1 MDAVLHL
8 LHDLD
13 LRRIF
18 GSLPEAL
25 MLCQRQMAGVENE
38 RIAGDAGAGVVGLRD
53 AAIDDEELA
62 VCLNRR
68 LATLRFHRHMP
79 IDHMAHLRIH
89 TEFREDP
96 VDIALFL
103 REFIVDVKLL
113 HMCIRI
119 LDEAVLEGRH
129 LILSEQR

>member
-1 MDAVLHL
+1 
-8 LHDLD
+8 
-13 LRRIF
+13 
-18 GSLPEAL
+18 
-25 MLCQRQMAGVENE
+25 
-38 RIAGDAGAGVVGLRD
+38 
-53 AAIDDEELA
+53 
-62 VCLNRR
+62 
-68 LATLRFHRHMP
+68 MP
-79 IDHMAHLRIH
+79 HLRIH

-129 LILSEQR
+129 LILSEER